1 MRFAALDQYSPP
13 TTPFR
18 RISDLKHQALT
29 TTPQPTPPG
38 YRRSTR
44 SKSPSKEPLSS
55 IENENDDLPSS
66 LIKRKVNE
74 K

>member
-13 TTPFR
+13 ITPFR
-18 RISDLKHQALT
+18 RILDLKHQALT
-29 TTPQPTPPG
+29 TTPQPMLPG
-38 YRRSTR
+38 YCQLTR

-66 LIKRKVNE
+66 LIKEKVNE